1 VTPRSTSVSIA
12 VPLLNEEAVLPLLL
26 ERLRELL
33 DRLPGGP
40 HEMVLVDDGS
50 TDRTFE
56 MLKAAAQEDPR
67 IVAVSLSRNFGHQA
81 ALCAALEHVSGD
93 VAVLMDGDLQ
103 DSPDAVPRMLAAY
116 RQGYD
121 VVYAVRTN
129 RKEGLILRTCYRLF
143 YRLIAA
149 VADIQLPRDS
159 GDFCLISRR
168 VIDQLN
174 ATPERNRYLRGLR
187 TWVGFRQLGI
197 PVERD
202 GRSAGR
208 SKYNLRRLMRLASD
222 GIFSFS
228 VWPLRAA
235 SALGAATLC
244 VSIGF
249 ALFAIVAKLFFGHS
263 PQGFTGLAVAIA
275 FFAGV
280 QLLFLGVIGE
290 YIGRIYEEVKG
301 RPLFI
306 VQQLVR
312 YPRSWTPTTPA
323 PIETSSAVIGGGVL
337 ENR

>member
-1 VTPRSTSVSIA
+1 MTPQTCVSIA

-26 ERLRELL
+26 QRLRRLL
-33 DRLPGGP
+33 DQLPGGP
-40 HEMVLVDDGS
+40 HELLFVDDGS

-67 IVAVSLSRNFGHQA
+67 IVAISLSRNFGHQA

-93 VAVLMDGDLQ
+93 VVVLMDGDLQ

-116 RQGYD
+116 HQGYD
-121 VVYAVRTN
+121 VVYAVRVN
-129 RKEGLILRTCYRLF
+129 RKEGLILRTCYHLF

-149 VADIQLPRDS
+149 VADIRLPRDA
-159 GDFCLISRR
+159 GDFCLMSRR
-168 VIDQLN
+168 VVEQLN
-174 ATPERNRYLRGLR
+174 ATPERHRYLRGLR

-202 GRSAGR
+202 GRSAGL
-208 SKYNLRRLMRLASD
+208 SKYNLRRLFRLACD

-235 SALGAATLC
+235 SALGAVTLC
-244 VSIGF
+244 VSIAW
-249 ALFAIVAKLFFGHS
+249 ALFTICAKVFFDRS
-263 PQGFTGLAVAIA
+263 PPGFSGLAVSIA

-290 YIGRIYEEVKG
+290 YIGRIYDEVKG

-306 VQQLVR
+306 VQQHAR
-312 YPRSWTPTTPA
+312 YPRPWTLNTPA
-323 PIETSSAVIGGGVL
+323 PIESFTGAIGGGVL